1 MIRINQNHK
10 YCDST
15 GFQKGFV
22 LFISYLVFS
31 VLLCDVYVCRPI
43 YQPILS
49 YMSLDI
55 SVSCLLTDYCVVIF
69 RPYSRTK
76 AEFFFGGRGDS
87 RSSLFSGLQIYN
99 LFSTTPPAPKK
110 SNGQCLVIII
120 KLEMNWISSLWVDN
134 VGKGLSDYNSD
145 LK

>member
-1 MIRINQNHK
+1 MMRINQNHK

-31 VLLCDVYVCRPI
+31 VLLRDVYVCRPI

-76 AEFFFGGRGDS
+76 AEFFLGGEGILAPHCFRDFKYIIYFPQPHLLPKNQMVS
-87 RSSLFSGLQIYN
+87 ALLSL
-99 LFSTTPPAPKK
+99 
-110 SNGQCLVIII
+110 SN
-120 KLEMNWISSLWVDN
+120 
-134 VGKGLSDYNSD
+134 
-145 LK
+145 